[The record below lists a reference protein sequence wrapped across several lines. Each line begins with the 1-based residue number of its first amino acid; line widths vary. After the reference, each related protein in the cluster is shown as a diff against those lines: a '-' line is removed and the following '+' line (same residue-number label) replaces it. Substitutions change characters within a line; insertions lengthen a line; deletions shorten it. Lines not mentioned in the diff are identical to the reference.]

1 MTATLTNATATA
13 TNTGGRRT
21 PWAMLGH
28 DAIGST
34 TSEEAL
40 QRGGLDWD
48 VKLRSL
54 YVSLPG
60 DKRVRLE
67 DRKAAVRSTDQAVM
81 GIVST
86 NYVPFQ
92 NRQAFSFTDSL
103 VENGQAEYDVVG
115 QMRGGKTGFTV
126 MRLPET
132 LDVAGDRHE
141 QFMIVRTAHDGSAA
155 ITAAPI
161 INRIACTNMV
171 SWSIKS
177 AKTKWTIRHVSNLQE
192 KLAEAQLAIR
202 TTLDYGKK
210 FANEAEVMMR
220 IPVSDEFVV
229 QTLEDVLPHRP
240 RTEAMIESVMQ
251 FYRESEFNGF
261 TGTAWGAYNAL
272 TEYTQHGRD
281 TRSPAS
287 MLYNMLDGGFA
298 TVRNNFASALLA

>member
-1 MTATLTNATATA
+1 MTATLANSDTVSSST
-13 TNTGGRRT
+13 RRT
-21 PWAMLGH
+21 PWAMLGY
-28 DAIGST
+28 DATGSM

-40 QRGGLDWD
+40 QRGNLDWD

-67 DRKAAVRSTDQAVM
+67 DRKAAVRSTDNAVM
-81 GIVST
+81 GIVS
-86 NYVPFQ
+86 NSYVPFQ

-115 QMRGGKTGFTV
+115 SMRGGKTVFTV

-132 LDVAGDRHE
+132 LDIAGDRHE

-161 INRIACTNMV
+161 VNRIACTNMV
-171 SWSIKS
+171 SWSIRT
-177 AKTKWTIRHVSNLQE
+177 AKTRWTIRHVSNLQE
-192 KLAEAQLAIR
+192 KLAEAQQAIR

-210 FANEAEVMMR
+210 FTHQVEQMMA
-220 IPVSDEFVV
+220 ITVSDDRVISV
-229 QTLEDVLPHRP
+229 LEDVLPHRP

>member
-1 MTATLTNATATA
+1 MTATLANSDTVSSST
-13 TNTGGRRT
+13 RRT
-21 PWAMLGH
+21 PWAMLGY
-28 DAIGST
+28 DATGSM

-40 QRGGLDWD
+40 QRGNLDWD

-67 DRKAAVRSTDQAVM
+67 DRKAAVRSTDNAVM
-81 GIVST
+81 GIVSN

-115 QMRGGKTGFTV
+115 SMRGGKTVFTV

-132 LDVAGDRHE
+132 LDIAGDRHE

-161 INRIACTNMV
+161 VNRIACTNMV
-171 SWSIKS
+171 SWSIRT
-177 AKTKWTIRHVSNLQE
+177 AKTRWTIRHVSNLQE
-192 KLAEAQLAIR
+192 KLAEAQQAIR

-210 FANEAEVMMR
+210 FTHQVEQMMA
-220 IPVSDEFVV
+220 ITVSDDRVISV
-229 QTLEDVLPHRP
+229 LEDVLPHRP